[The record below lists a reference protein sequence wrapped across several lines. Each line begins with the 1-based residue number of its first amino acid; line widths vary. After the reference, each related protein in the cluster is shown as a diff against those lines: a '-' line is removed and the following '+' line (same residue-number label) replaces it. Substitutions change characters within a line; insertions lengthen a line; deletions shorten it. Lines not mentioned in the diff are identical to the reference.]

1 MKHEARTAM
10 ARRIGGGCLDAC
22 YRPGATQ
29 RGVVHLRKAAP
40 PDMIQSQHPA
50 AHQGLG
56 LSRRDSAKVPVV
68 AAVCFV
74 LSWAAAPAGDP
85 LILPDQKFYT
95 QGHFIA
101 YAAPWSTFGPKPE
114 NPLKSGVDF
123 ADAIVVRPDKF
134 PAESEFTWHWPL
146 TPSKTSGVYGC
157 NAISF
162 GSYDGGVPAEPIPP
176 KQVKEIRKLSA
187 AFAFEMAPPLG
198 DFNVLT
204 EFFLTRED
212 AEQKVAEIGFLPRP
226 ARSAVEFA
234 NSGEQ
239 IGIFQDA
246 EKRQWKVAVQGSP
259 AGPYYMFMPA
269 REVLSATVDFRAA
282 LDFLSGKGRLTGDEW
297 FRGLG
302 FGVEPISGSGSL
314 RLCRLTVVF
323 E

>member
-1 MKHEARTAM
+1 
-10 ARRIGGGCLDAC
+10 
-22 YRPGATQ
+22 
-29 RGVVHLRKAAP
+29 
-40 PDMIQSQHPA
+40 
-50 AHQGLG
+50 
-56 LSRRDSAKVPVV
+56 
-68 AAVCFV
+68 
-74 LSWAAAPAGDP
+74 
-85 LILPDQKFYT
+85 
-95 QGHFIA
+95 
-101 YAAPWSTFGPKPE
+101 
-114 NPLKSGVDF
+114 
-123 ADAIVVRPDKF
+123 
-134 PAESEFTWHWPL
+134 
-146 TPSKTSGVYGC
+146 
-157 NAISF
+157 
-162 GSYDGGVPAEPIPP
+162 
-176 KQVKEIRKLSA
+176 
-187 AFAFEMAPPLG
+187 MAPPLG

-297 FRGLG
+297 FRGLA